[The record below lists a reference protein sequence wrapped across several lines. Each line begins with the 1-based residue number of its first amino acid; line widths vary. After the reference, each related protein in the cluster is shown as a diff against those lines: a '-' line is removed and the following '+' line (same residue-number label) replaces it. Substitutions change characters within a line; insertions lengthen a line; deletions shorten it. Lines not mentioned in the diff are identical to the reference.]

1 MGVIGTFAPEDMISG
16 KFPIVDGVKVIPSG
30 TSPFRRGTILAAS
43 GAPLASGGTPDC
55 IALEDVDASAAETR
69 CVVALS
75 GGFNANFLF
84 TGDGS
89 DPAAY
94 ADSLRAKNIYLTKGL
109 IDGAAATWAIAYV
122 LNGGTNGA
130 GNPATYTAA
139 DLPLSLGAPSKASS
153 TFAGWYTDAGF
164 STEVNQIP
172 AGVEGDVTVYAKF
185 V

>member
-1 MGVIGTFAPEDMISG
+1 MGVIGTFTPEDLISG

-30 TSPFRRGTILAAS
+30 TSSFKRGTILAAS
-43 GAPLASGGTPDC
+43 GTPLVSGGTPDC
-55 IALEDVDASAAETR
+55 IALEDVDASAADTR

-89 DPAAY
+89 NPASY
-94 ADSLRAKNIYLTKGL
+94 ADSLRAKSIYLTEGL
-109 IDGAAATWAIAYV
+109 LDGAPASWAVTYV

-139 DLPLSLGAPSKASS
+139 DLPIALGAPSKASS

-164 STEVNQIP
+164 TDEVNLIP
-172 AGVEGDVTVYAKF
+172 AGMEGDITVYAKF